1 MHAVPCGRAAVLRDG
16 VSFTGGTMG
25 SVIPGSGIQGS
36 SYVGNTGS
44 VGSISRQDSQ
54 GEGIADVSKEQVKR
68 LGGITRDRV
77 YQQVDGR
84 KGELVQSLHGLV
96 DTLQGA
102 GKNGNLGPAQGL
114 VDGAVQLIQ
123 RVSDRLEKG
132 STEELVRDAQTQIRQ
147 RPGVFIAGCVALGFF
162 AGRLLKI

>member
-1 MHAVPCGRAAVLRDG
+1 
-16 VSFTGGTMG
+16 MG
-25 SVIPGSGIQGS
+25 SVIEGSGIQGS

-44 VGSISRQDSQ
+44 VGGFSGQSSQ
-54 GEGIADVSKEQVKR
+54 SEGIAEVSKEQVKR

-77 YQQVDGR
+77 YQQADGR
-84 KGELVQSLHGLV
+84 KKEIIKSLHGLA

-102 GKNGNLGPAQGL
+102 GKGGNLGPAQGL
-114 VDGAVQLIQ
+114 VDGAVQVIH
-123 RVSDRLEKG
+123 RVSDRLERG
-132 STEELVRDAQTQIRQ
+132 STEELVRDAQARIRQ